1 MSALLSE
8 LTTMRVGGPAE
19 RTLIAHNKDEL
30 VQHALE
36 LWGSGEPWLLL
47 GGGSNTIVCDEG
59 FPGAVLLV
67 RSQGVDR
74 VVDDSLEESDR
85 VRLRVQAGQ
94 DWDALVSFCVE
105 QGWSGIEALSGIPG
119 LAGAAPVQNIGAYGA
134 ELSDVLHSIEFL
146 DEQSGEVQRLSAA
159 ELGLGY
165 RDSAMKRGLGGVVL
179 SIDLVLQVAQL
190 GLSAPIRYGQLAGAL
205 GVEIGDRVTLRE
217 LRDAV
222 LGLRASKGMVL
233 NSKDHDSWSAGSFF
247 TNPIVSEAFARAM
260 PGDAPRFEIATEA
273 PASIAIPLEDLQRG
287 VEIPVL
293 APQPERKFKL
303 SAAWLIEN
311 SGITK
316 GYRLPGS
323 GAAISSKHTLAIT
336 NRGAASADE
345 VAQLARLVAQR
356 VQQEFGVLLVPEPNI
371 YGLEI

>member
-1 MSALLSE
+1 
-8 LTTMRVGGPAE
+8 MRVGGPAE
-19 RTLIAHNKDEL
+19 RILVANNKEEL
-30 VQHALE
+30 VQYALE

-59 FPGAVLLV
+59 FPGTVLLV

-74 VVDDSLEESDR
+74 VVDDALAENDR

-105 QGWSGIEALSGIPG
+105 QGWAGIEALSGIPG
-119 LAGAAPVQNIGAYGA
+119 LAGAAPIQNIGAYGA

-165 RDSAMKRGLGGVVL
+165 RDSAMKRGRGGVVL
-179 SIDLVLQVAQL
+179 SIDLELQIAQL

-205 GVEIGDRVTLRE
+205 GVQIGDRVSLRE

-222 LGLRASKGMVL
+222 LGLRGSKGMVL
-233 NSKDHDSWSAGSFF
+233 NNSDHDSWSAGSFF
-247 TNPIVSEAFARAM
+247 TNPIVSEAFARAL
-260 PGDAPRFEIATEA
+260 PGEAPRFEVVTEE
-273 PASIAIPLEDLQRG
+273 PAAIAIPFEDLQRG
-287 VEIPVL
+287 VEIPAPV
-293 APQPERKFKL
+293 PQPERQFKL
-303 SAAWLIEN
+303 SAAWLIEHA
-311 SGITK
+311 GISK

-336 NRGAASADE
+336 NRGAASADD
-345 VAQLARLVAQR
+345 VAQLARLVVQR